1 MGLEYQALQQVASRH
16 FGRVL
21 PGHLENMYLV
31 EALNVGYPSGNCGCS
46 RIGRRI

>member
-1 MGLEYQALQQVASRH
+1 MGLEYQALEQVASRH

-31 EALNVGYPSGNCGCS
+31 EALNVRYPWGYCGVS
-46 RIGRRI
+46 Q